1 MKNLLRNIGLITVG
15 VVVGIGIGI
24 MFNFNKSRGL
34 LNGAT
39 NSQSDT
45 TAVTIYD
52 TIEVKSPV
60 AKAAYPVTFE
70 VYPIAQVPVL
80 LYLSDTI
87 TKPYFVNNDLI
98 IPRTQKYYKDPRYEA
113 WVSGYN
119 PRLDSVNVFSPV
131 TVKTV
136 TNTVKKAYK
145 NEFYISADFR
155 YFHFAPD
162 PMLTIGASIEY
173 IRNERYKI
181 VVGAGLAGYNEKVK
195 WYGIV
200 GVSYCLYRYKF

>member
-1 MKNLLRNIGLITVG
+1 MKQTLTYIGILTVG
-15 VVVGIGIGI
+15 VVVGIGIVL
-24 MFNFNKSRGL
+24 MLNLKTGL
-34 LNGAT
+34 LSGQST
-39 NSQSDT
+39 IQSDT
-45 TAVTIYD
+45 TAVTH
-52 TIEVKSPV
+52 IETTEIKAPV
-60 AKAAYPVTFE
+60 ATAAYPVTFE

-119 PRLDSVNVFSPV
+119 PKLDSVNVFSPV
-131 TVKTV
+131 TIKTV

-145 NEFYISADFR
+145 NEFYVNADFR

-162 PMLTIGASIEY
+162 PALTFGVSLEY

-181 VVGAGLAGYNEKVK
+181 IVGAGLAGYNEKVK
-195 WYGIV
+195 WYGMV
-200 GVSYCLYRYKF
+200 GVSYCLYSYKF